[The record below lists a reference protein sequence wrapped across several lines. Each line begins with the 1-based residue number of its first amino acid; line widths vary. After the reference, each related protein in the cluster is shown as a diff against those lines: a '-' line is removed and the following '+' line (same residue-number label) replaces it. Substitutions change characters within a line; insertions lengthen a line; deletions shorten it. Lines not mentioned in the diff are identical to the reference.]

1 MVTREPLLDIFRQKL
16 SIYIGYLDKQTLYL
30 RDKVFDDYCRGSVAA
45 FGGRRRHECLA
56 DRNNDTNK
64 VTKM

>member
-16 SIYIGYLDKQTLYL
+16 SIYIGYLDKQTPFL
-30 RDKVFDDYCRGSVAA
+30 RDKVLDDYCRGSVAA